1 MFWLMTGLMISAKA
15 TEVVKKNIYVAPPTL
30 HDPDLDIYQPYI
42 NSMLVSSANVNK
54 HWVSRSNRASDVLI
68 YDKHTINSAVD
79 TTCNYNR
86 PIECSHENL
95 HWLMVT
101 DIFTTKNFA
110 TVIVKLYDEETQLIA
125 TATKSSYSI
134 QECREQVKQTFIK
147 KDGSQPIEITER
159 LPDKCSILE
168 PKILAR
174 DINQAVTIMFAS
186 IHPAK

>member
-1 MFWLMTGLMISAKA
+1 MTGLMLSAKA
-15 TEVVKKNIYVAPPTL
+15 LEDTKKNIYVAPPTL
-30 HDPDLDIYQPYI
+30 HDPTLNQYQSYI

-54 HWVSRSNRASDVLI
+54 HWVLRSNRASEVLI
-68 YDKHTINSAVD
+68 YDKHTINRAVD

-86 PIECSHENL
+86 PVVCSHENL

-101 DIFTTKNFA
+101 DIFTTQNFA
-110 TVIVKLYDEETQLIA
+110 TVIVKLYDEDTQLIA

-134 QECREQVKQTFIK
+134 QECKEQVKETTVK
-147 KDGSQPIEITER
+147 KGGRQPVEIIEK
-159 LPDKCSILE
+159 LPQKCTILE

-186 IHPAK
+186 IHPMK